1 MGTLCAHTEVSNL
14 EINLAYCKQV
24 LVLVRSEVG
33 TYTYLYGKPLVVL
46 NNLNVLYIVPF
57 WVNIGAIWKREEL
70 REVRQ
75 DCGTCEEL
83 GASQERHGPYLPTF
97 KVTMR
102 KRMGY
107 SY

>member
-1 MGTLCAHTEVSNL
+1 MCEEVTLAQWRSGAGGGW
-14 EINLAYCKQV
+14 LARV
-24 LVLVRSEVG
+24 
-33 TYTYLYGKPLVVL
+33 
-46 NNLNVLYIVPF
+46 NV
-57 WVNIGAIWKREEL
+57 GAIWKREEL